1 MKRWVA
7 SALVLAVGCTPLDM
21 ERRTERGPVLRTYLQ
36 ESQLGERMPFARTEV
51 SWPQLTL
58 RFSTADICR
67 TEQHAEY
74 AEDIITTR
82 SVPGAAGAV
91 SSGGVL
97 TAVGGF
103 LVLGRTLFSNSPD
116 RDGIDREG
124 HYGASSRKVATTWG
138 VVLLSVGVPALVA
151 GIVQL
156 TRSGETKETRKADE
170 MLALREVPCQPQPA
184 DGVVD
189 LAGGNGPPPEPRA
202 TVNGTLVLSA
212 DEARSLSFKGLLLDG
227 SPVLLQD
234 EDLSRLETFR
244 TCASLLAA
252 PVDPEALARQAKTHP
267 DRLRTKREL
276 VRACTTLPGAP
287 AGPLLEAID
296 SALALG
302 TGIPQEAKPSPPA
315 TTPSGTEL

>member
-7 SALVLAVGCTPLDM
+7 SALVLSVGCTPLDM

-74 AEDIITTR
+74 SEDIITTR

-103 LVLGRTLFSNSPD
+103 LVLGRTLFSDSPD
-116 RDGIDREG
+116 RSAIDRDG
-124 HYGASSRKVATTWG
+124 RYGASSREVATTWG
-138 VVLLSVGVPALVA
+138 AVLLSVGVPALVA
-151 GIVQL
+151 GLVQL
-156 TRSGETKETRKADE
+156 HRGGESKETRKADE

-184 DGVVD
+184 DGVVE

-202 TVNGTLVLSA
+202 TVNGALVLSA
-212 DEARSLSFKGLLLDG
+212 DEARALSFTGLLLDG
-227 SPVLLQD
+227 APVLLLD
-234 EDLSRLETFR
+234 EDRSRMETFR

-302 TGIPQEAKPSPPA
+302 TGMAPEAKPSPPP
-315 TTPSGTEL
+315 TTPPGTDL